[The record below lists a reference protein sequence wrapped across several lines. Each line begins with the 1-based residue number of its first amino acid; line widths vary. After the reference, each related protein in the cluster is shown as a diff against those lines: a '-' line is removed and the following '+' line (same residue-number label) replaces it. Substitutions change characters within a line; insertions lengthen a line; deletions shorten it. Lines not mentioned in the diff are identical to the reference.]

1 MFFWFFDKNNLLS
14 KFKLFVFLVFDD
26 LFYFCYYLFIYYS
39 FIGLI
44 LIVFIWA
51 HSILILAQPR
61 SNLSPTFHTQM
72 WELILTILFSF
83 LISTIHFKSQTL
95 KAHFSPFY
103 RPLTASI
110 LSHSSS
116 LIFLSFSFPFFF
128 LSISSFFI
136 SSFLHFFINST
147 TAKLSSAVLL
157 FALLPIVVS
166 LTLRL
171 YIPHFYIF

>member
-44 LIVFIWA
+44 LIVFIWV

-61 SNLSPTFHTQM
+61 PNFPYPYVRTNFSHS
-72 WELILTILFSF
+72 FSF

-95 KAHFSPFY
+95 KAHFSPFCC
-103 RPLTASI
+103 PLTASI
-110 LSHSSS
+110 ISHSSS

-136 SSFLHFFINST
+136 SSSTPSLPSCRRWCCYSHHFQ
-147 TAKLSSAVLL
+147 SS
-157 FALLPIVVS
+157 LP
-166 LTLRL
+166 TLAN
-171 YIPHFYIF
+171 